1 MFNYWAPYF
10 FKLWYLLNVRIGFF
24 YIARKNM
31 RILNKTSGHY
41 KLFVK
46 HGITIFSFLVTDG
59 GRNRSHQ
66 YQYSER
72 IMP

>member
-1 MFNYWAPYF
+1 
-10 FKLWYLLNVRIGFF
+10 
-24 YIARKNM
+24 M
-31 RILNKTSGHY
+31 RILNKTKGHY